1 MQIPRLETD
10 MSDLRTIFLFLCL
23 YISYLALGA
32 LLFHAIEC
40 PEEIREKTLLT
51 TQKERF
57 LKLIEDVGEKE
68 IGKLHEACT
77 LMYYHIVY
85 NETSGVTGFIN
96 QTIQKLKTEENTD
109 RTCEKW
115 SFFNS
120 MFFAFTSITTIGYG
134 TITPKTQ
141 LGRGVTPLYIMFG
154 TPLNCIV
161 IRSLA
166 GFLTQKVST

>member
-51 TQKERF
+51 TRKERF
-57 LKLIEDVGEKE
+57 LKLVEDVGEKE
-68 IGKLHEACT
+68 MGKLHEACT

-85 NETSGVTGFIN
+85 NETSGVKGLIN
-96 QTIQKLKTEENTD
+96 QTMQKLKTEENTD

-120 MFFAFTSITTIGYG
+120 IFFAFTSITTIGYG
-134 TITPKTQ
+134 KLTPRTQ
-141 LGRGVTPLYIMFG
+141 LGRGVTPLYIMIG
-154 TPLNCIV
+154 TPLNGMV
-161 IRSLA
+161 IGSLA
-166 GFLTQKVST
+166 GFLAHEVNE